1 MRSRSGFALLE
12 AIIALAILGTAGLSL
27 VALIRSGLEGERRTR
42 GEEKLMASASRV
54 LTAMALLTR
63 EDLDRRLGTHAVGE
77 FSVEVQRP
85 EQALYRL
92 AIAAA
97 DRSSTELLVTPGS
110 PAAADLREG
119 AKVIVGIQTPV
130 ANAAKAGGGGPRL
143 PF

>member
-97 DRSSTELLVTPGS
+97 DRSSTELLVTVVYRP
-110 PAAADLREG
+110 
-119 AKVIVGIQTPV
+119 
-130 ANAAKAGGGGPRL
+130 
-143 PF
+143 